1 MGVFVA
7 TVSLNCEGVVSCGVV
22 VATVSLNCEGGVSC
36 GGGCGHSVLEL

>member
-1 MGVFVA
+1 M
-7 TVSLNCEGVVSCGVV
+7 GVV